1 MNLKKIRHKLL
12 FSEPPKITWSL
23 YELAED
29 EIWWRGRYSLFESQ
43 GYRLRDRLRPGWV
56 PSWKLNPKRHPEDH
70 EDTASSHHPFITHAA
85 RVSDGSN
92 VIIKKIKKNSD
103 EKSIAVYLSSLK
115 DQKNRCVPIIDT
127 FPDEAED
134 YTEFLVMPLLRRFN
148 SPSFRTVNEVV
159 DFVEQTL
166 KGVAFIHSKNI
177 AHRDCS
183 DLNIM
188 LDGTLMF
195 PEGFHPVRQI
205 MDRSSMKLAKYRS
218 RSNSPGTKY
227 YFTDFGLSARFD
239 DMDSE
244 HLVTGRRCQ
253 VYVPELSDTI
263 PYDAFAMDI
272 YLLGDVYKK
281 NFVEKY
287 SNAQFLKPLVESM
300 TQLVPSER
308 PKADAALKQLENI
321 VSPMSKSSLRWRLM
335 KNNIGRTSHFLLNIS
350 CTTRE
355 GVYVVKRIVNKQY
368 TRA

>member
-12 FSEPPKITWSL
+12 FSEPLKVNWSL

-29 EIWWRGRYSLFESQ
+29 EIWWRDRYSLFESR

-56 PSWKLNPKRHPEDH
+56 PSWKSNPKRHPEDH
-70 EDTASSHHPFITHAA
+70 EDTASSHHPLITHAA

-92 VIIKKIKKNSD
+92 VIIKKIKRNNE
-103 EKSIAVYLSSLK
+103 EKSITVYLSSLK
-115 DQKNRCVPIIDT
+115 DQKNHCVPIVDS
-127 FPDEAED
+127 FPDEAD
-134 YTEFLVMPLLRRFN
+134 DDIEFLVMPLLRRFN
-148 SPSFRTVNEVV
+148 SPSFRTVNEVI
-159 DFVEQTL
+159 DFVKQTL
-166 KGVAFIHSKNI
+166 ERVAFIHSKNI

-188 LDGTLMF
+188 LDGTSMF

-205 MDRSSMKLAKYRS
+205 MDRSSTKLAKYRS
-218 RSNSPGTKY
+218 RCNSPGVKY
-227 YFTDFGLSARFD
+227 YFTDFGLSSRFD

-263 PYDAFAMDI
+263 PYDPFAVD
-272 YLLGDVYKK
+272 LLGDVYKK

-287 SNAQFLKPLVESM
+287 SNAQFLKPLAESM
-300 TQLVPSER
+300 TQMVPSER
-308 PKADAALKQLENI
+308 PKANAALKQLENL
-321 VSPMSKSSLRWRLM
+321 VSLMPKSSLRWRLM
-335 KNNIGRTSHFLLNIS
+335 KNNIGRASHFLLNIS

-355 GVYVVKRIVNKQY
+355 GVFVVRRMINKQY